1 MFVIKKENER
11 NINVKYLNIPVEL
24 NFKINEVFIKIFD
37 DEMKFSYDF
46 IKEGEFTYY
55 LRLFL
60 KNLYR
65 ELEEGIIFDEFDEKF
80 NYLLK
85 LHFGR
90 KNV

>member
-1 MFVIKKENER
+1 MFIIKKENEKS
-11 NINVKYLNIPVEL
+11 INVKYLNIPIEL
-24 NFKINEVFIKIFD
+24 NFKINKVFIKIFD
-37 DEMKFSYDF
+37 DEMEFLYDF
-46 IKEGEFTYY
+46 VKEGEFTYY

-65 ELEEGIIFDEFDEKF
+65 EFQDGIILDEFDEKF
-80 NYLLK
+80 NYLLN